1 MEAIRGGYDMQL
13 LRSKRFRCVCWL
25 VAMLAIALGGFW
37 TYVVATRDFISETCF
52 RRLKTNMTLAEVEAI
67 LGCKASEIEDVRGEP
82 NRFERFDFEIWT
94 VPSIIPPGGPKMGA
108 ILDLVKLKQPKSAEM
123 PAIAEEHTW
132 DGPEGRITVALDN
145 ANRVVGGCFSQRV
158 TWRYK
163 LRQWLPW
170 LK

>member
-25 VAMLAIALGGFW
+25 VAMLAIALSGFW
-37 TYVVATRDFISETCF
+37 TYVIATRDFISETGF
-52 RRLKTNMTLAEVEAI
+52 RRLKTNMTVAEVEGI
-67 LGCKASEIEDVRGEP
+67 LGGKASEIEDVRGQP
-82 NRFERFDFEIWT
+82 NRFDLEDYT
-94 VPSIIPPGGPKMGA
+94 VNRYPPARPPKMGEFTMG
-108 ILDLVKLKQPKSAEM
+108 VVELKPPRSAEM

-132 DGPEGRITVALDN
+132 YGPEGRIMVALDN
-145 ANRVVGGCFSQRV
+145 ANRVVGGYFNQRV
-158 TWRYK
+158 TWRYN

>member
-1 MEAIRGGYDMQL
+1 MRL
-13 LRSKRFRCVCWL
+13 LRSKRFRCACWL
-25 VAMLAIALGGFW
+25 VAVLAIALGGFW
-37 TYVVATRDFISETCF
+37 TYVVATRDFISETSF

-67 LGCKASEIEDVRGEP
+67 LGGKASEIEDVRGER
-82 NRFERFDFEIWT
+82 NIFEFLEFDTAISYF
-94 VPSIIPPGGPKMGA
+94 PPRAPKMGEFVEQV
-108 ILDLVKLKQPKSAEM
+108 DLKPPKSAEM

-132 DGPEGRITVALDN
+132 DGPEGRIMVALDN
-145 ANRVVGGCFSQRV
+145 ANRVVGGYFIQRV